1 MDPGVGA
8 MKRRDALRMLGLGAA
23 LAGVSGAGGALAAA
37 GRPFRRVGVC
47 YSPAYVGAAHAFETT
62 RKSAW
67 VAESLAQ
74 RRIPGIELVGN
85 PALTTAQLARAHD
98 PDYIQAVRTGQPR
111 ALAESQGFAWDPQL
125 WTMVMASNGGVVKA
139 AAQAQVHGVAGAL
152 SSGLHHARRDRGN
165 GFCTFNG
172 LAIAALEAIERGARR
187 VLVIDLDAH
196 CGGGTHS
203 ILGSHPGVHQL
214 DLAVDDFDLYRPVG
228 GNTLDRVR
236 DAADYLPTLDRRLQ
250 ALRGQPFDLC
260 LYNAGM
266 DPHQHSPVG
275 GLRGVDAGL
284 LAKREQ
290 RVFSWCA
297 QRRLPIAFVLA
308 GGYIGP
314 ALDRA
319 GLVALH
325 RLTLEA
331 AALAAASWPAR
342 KGA

>member
-1 MDPGVGA
+1 
-8 MKRRDALRMLGLGAA
+8 MKRREALRMLGLGAA
-23 LAGVSGAGGALAAA
+23 MGPLAGVSGMGEARAAA
-37 GRPFRRVGVC
+37 SPPSRRVGVC

-74 RRIPGIELVGN
+74 RPIPGIELVGN
-85 PALTTAQLARAHD
+85 LPLAPALLARAHA
-98 PDYIQAVRTGQPR
+98 PAYIQAVRTGRPR

-125 WTMVMASNGGVVKA
+125 WTMVLASNGGVVKA
-139 AAQAQVHGVAGAL
+139 AAQARLHGVAGAL

-172 LAIAALEAIERGARR
+172 LAIAALEALERGARR
-187 VLVIDLDAH
+187 VLVLDLDAH

-203 ILGSHPGVHQL
+203 ILGTHPGVHQL
-214 DLAVDDFDLYRPVG
+214 DLAVDEFDLYRPAG
-228 GNTLDRVR
+228 GNTLDLVR
-236 DAADYLPTLDRRLQ
+236 DAADYLPTLDLRLR
-250 ALRGQPFDLC
+250 ALRGQAFDLC

-275 GLRGVDAGL
+275 GLRGIDAGL

-297 QRRLPIAFVLA
+297 QQRLPIAFVLA

-325 RLTLEA
+325 RLTLAA
-331 AALAAASWPAR
+331 AALAATHWPAQ
-342 KGA
+342 KSA